1 MKTATFIFLAIGTA
15 FIFIQ
20 NTFYGYVD
28 VDGVLRDSLFLPL
41 GTLATIVGL
50 TLLTITIARTGIN
63 KLRSN

>member
-1 MKTATFIFLAIGTA
+1 MKTATFIFLAISTA

-28 VDGVLRDSLFLPL
+28 ADGVLRDSLFLPL
-41 GTLATIVGL
+41 GAFATIVGL
-50 TLLTITIARTGIN
+50 TLLTITIARAGIN